1 MQHAAQQQQPMTAKQ
16 QQDLTRMMEHAAFL
30 ENSLLE
36 QQSEFKDMGVKRKP
50 CLPGFAGHRERC
62 ACALC
67 KRARAQHQSTIDRA
81 QTVKTHV
88 QRALAEQQTLHPEQQ
103 TLQ

>member
-1 MQHAAQQQQPMTAKQ
+1 MQQPEMSPKQ
-16 QQDLTRMMEHAAFL
+16 QLEITRMLEHASRL

-36 QQSEFKDMGVKRKP
+36 QQSEFKELGVKRKP

-67 KRARAQHQSTIDRA
+67 KRCRTQHQNVITHA

-88 QRALAEQQTLHPEQQ
+88 QQALAAAVRQQTAAQHL
-103 TLQ
+103 